1 MMRVLIAGYGF
12 VGASLGERLSRR
24 GDEVY
29 GLRRTELP
37 SENGIHMIAA
47 DLLDRA
53 SLGSLPEVDALVFA
67 PSPGARKPEAYSAI
81 YGDAFANLIEAFGD
95 APPRRVVFVSST
107 SVYGQDDDSDIDES
121 SPIDPRTE
129 TARALAAAEERAQK
143 RVPELALLRLS
154 GIYGPGRTHLIRTVI
169 NGELPARDPF
179 TNRIHRDDAAQA
191 IERILDASR
200 PAPLYLGVDDAPA
213 RLSEVRA
220 FIASELRRL
229 GHPPAEAEIPSKTRS
244 MSGSKRILN
253 GALREIGFRPKY
265 PSYREGYPEI
275 IAAYLET
282 IAR

>member
-12 VGASLGERLSRR
+12 VGASLGERLLRR

-67 PSPGARKPEAYSAI
+67 PSPGARQPEAYSAI

-200 PAPLYLGVDDAPA
+200 PAPLYLGVDAEPA